1 MSSKRAGRKPS
12 PDDLIAS
19 EQFPEMNRSFYGTR
33 PWQYFRQRQRYL
45 LLAAGAPE
53 KLSEIGREGVK
64 VGRLAYTLTD
74 DADGGTEEE
83 ENRKSYLLAESEVL
97 MHHASETLL
106 RIYLAHEGLPECP
119 WLNMARVRSPGEFKQ
134 RVEKRFARSDVGAN
148 RVQLAQVFFGT
159 DQRENITPT
168 PDADAWEQGI
178 ANIESF
184 LRHYARHFL
193 DPDSYNALKHGLAVQ
208 TGEAGMQLGDGDL
221 IKVHGTALE
230 FLSLRRDQHGRQR
243 WNMTTRWIDVDKT
256 MTFVY
261 LATALIESIWN
272 IARARYL
279 GELPSSINAWGKPD
293 YKEVA
298 DRFYGDQESG
308 VFVDTM
314 HMELVYYKPRRPQ

>member
-1 MSSKRAGRKPS
+1 MSTKRPGKKPS

-19 EQFPEMNRSFYGTR
+19 EQFPGMNRSFYGTR

-53 KLSEIGREGVK
+53 KLCEIGREGVK
-64 VGRLAYTLTD
+64 VGRLAFKLTD
-74 DADGGTEEE
+74 DPDGGVEEE
-83 ENRKSYLLAESEVL
+83 ENRKNYLLAESEVL
-97 MHHASETLL
+97 MHHVSETLL
-106 RIYLAHEGLPECP
+106 RVYLAHEGLPACP

-134 RVEKRFARSDVGAN
+134 RVEKRFIRSDVDEN
-148 RVQLAQVFFGT
+148 RSALAEVFFGA
-159 DQRENITPT
+159 DQREKITPT
-168 PDADAWEQGI
+168 PDAEVWEQGI

-193 DPDSYNALKHGLAVQ
+193 DPDSYNALKHGLAVR
-208 TGEAGMQLGDGDL
+208 TGDYGMQLDDGDL
-221 IKVHGTALE
+221 IKVQGTALE
-230 FLSLRRDQHGRQR
+230 FLSLRRDKHGHQR
-243 WNMTTRWIDVDKT
+243 WNMTTRWIDVDRT
-256 MTFVY
+256 MSFVY

-293 YKEVA
+293 YREVA
-298 DRFYGDQESG
+298 DRFKGGQESG

-314 HMELVYYKPRRPQ
+314 HVELLYYNPRRPQ